1 MNLSSRYFLVYIFAA
16 FMFGFSLMVALNT
29 DAAERTVERLV
40 VDGNE
45 LIVLSQR
52 AYHAVDLDEMGDIFV
67 RLHAAGIYMPTAL
80 LGAIEKELEDVARR
94 ID

>member
-1 MNLSSRYFLVYIFAA
+1 MNLSSRYFTVYVFAA
-16 FMFGFSLMVALNT
+16 FMFGFSVMVAVNT

-52 AYHAVDLDEMGDIFV
+52 TYHAIDLDEMEDILV
-67 RLHAAGIYMPTAL
+67 RLHAAGVYMPTAL
-80 LGAIEKELEDVARR
+80 FGAIDKELQDVARR